1 MIYYKNADFNLIPD
15 LKKSKGRF
23 YDNNIYTFDIETTSI
38 LYNPVTGQYMLYD
51 TTQPPEYYDKWEKYG
66 YMYIWQFSIN
76 DYVVYGRTWD
86 EFIEFLTVLKK
97 VFFGRKIIYI
107 HNAAFEFQHFKH
119 LFNDLQ
125 IFARTNHKIITA
137 RSDEYN
143 LEFRCSL
150 FLTNMKL
157 DSLQKNHNLPIG
169 KKSGDLDY
177 NQIRHS
183 KTKLTPLELQYCEY
197 DCLVVYELIK
207 KKREQYKTVE
217 KIPLTQ
223 TGELRRECQK
233 LYRDDFNFKS
243 WLQKQL
249 VTDVLMLQWLL
260 DAFMGGYVHA
270 NAAYANRIIF
280 DVDSYDI
287 ASSYPA
293 AQTSELY
300 PVSAP
305 FEMSPDFDIDQMLSD
320 DKRLFVTEITFYNIR
335 SKWQSN
341 ILSSSKCRDVYKMRS
356 DNGRVRAC
364 DRLTV
369 TLTSVDLA
377 SIKNFYTWDR
387 YEIKRTVGFFAGYLD
402 KKFINYIWDLYQ
414 GKTALKGL
422 PEYDELYKQMKQ
434 YINACYGMSVTNL
447 ITDDVN
453 YNQVT
458 KQFDEP
464 IHLTRETA
472 QQKLDKINSN
482 RNTFLNQVW
491 GIFITAYARKN
502 LFDCMYEIEKRAKE
516 TNYACGIVYCDTD
529 SIKCFGDVADIFERY
544 NARIDEKLKRT
555 ADKLGLDYEKT
566 RPKTKNG
573 IQKPLGRYE
582 YEGRYTRFKTL
593 GAKKY
598 LTEENGEF
606 HLTLSGVAKSGVS
619 AIKDMDDFKKGFV
632 FDYDHSGKKLLY
644 YGENQPDIDVIDLN
658 GVPGTLT
665 GKSGI
670 CLTPCQ
676 YKLGIT
682 PEYFAYL
689 EETQND
695 FRTLHGI
702 ENI

>member
-23 YDNNIYTFDIETTSI
+23 FDNNIYTFDIETTSI
-38 LYNPVTGQYMLYD
+38 LLNPETGQYMLYD
-51 TTQPPEYYDKWEKYG
+51 LTRPPEYYEKWEKYG
-66 YMYIWQFSIN
+66 YMYIWQFSVN

-86 EFIEFLTVLKK
+86 EFIEFITVLKK

-143 LEFRCSL
+143 IEFRCSL

-157 DSLQKNHNLPIG
+157 DSLQKNYNLPVG

-183 KTKLTPLELQYCEY
+183 KTKLTPQELQYCEY

-207 KKREQYKTVE
+207 KKRAQYGTVE

-233 LYRDDFNFKS
+233 MYRNDYAFKG

-249 VTDVLMLQWLL
+249 ITDIKLLQWLL
-260 DAFMGGYVHA
+260 NAFMGGYVHA
-270 NAAYANRIIF
+270 NAAYAYRVMFGI
-280 DVDSYDI
+280 DSYDI

-293 AQTSELY
+293 AQTAELY

-305 FEMSPDFDIDQMLSD
+305 FEMSPDFTIDDMLND
-320 DKRLFVTEITFYNIR
+320 TKRLFVTEITFYNIR
-335 SKWQSN
+335 STCQSS
-341 ILSSSKCRDVYKMRS
+341 ILSSSKCRDVYHMRS

-364 DRLTV
+364 DKLTV
-369 TLTSVDLA
+369 TLTSVDLV
-377 SIKNFYTWDR
+377 SISKFYTWDN
-387 YEIKRTVGFFAGYLD
+387 YEIIKTVGFFAGYLD
-402 KKFINYIWDLYQ
+402 KKFIDYIWTLYE
-414 GKTALKGL
+414 GKTALKGI

-434 YINACYGMSVTNL
+434 FINACYGMSVTNL
-447 ITDDVN
+447 ITDEVN

-464 IHLTRETA
+464 IRLTEKTA
-472 QQKLDKINSN
+472 QEKLDKINNN
-482 RNTFLNQVW
+482 RNTFLNQIW

-502 LFDCMYEIEKRAKE
+502 LFTCMYEIEERAKQ
-516 TNYACGIVYCDTD
+516 TNYSCGIVYCDTD
-529 SIKCFGDVADIFERY
+529 SIKCFGDVADIFEKY
-544 NARIDEKLKRT
+544 NKQIDEKLKRT

-582 YEGRYTRFKTL
+582 YEGRYDRFITL

-598 LTEENGEF
+598 LVEENGEL

-619 AIKDMDDFKKGFV
+619 ALKDITDFKKGFL
-632 FDYDHSGKKLLY
+632 FDYQHSGKKLLY
-644 YGENQPDIDVIDLN
+644 YGENQPDINVIDLN

-689 EETQND
+689 EDTQND
-695 FRTLHGI
+695 FRTLHGL